1 MKGFRESRPLEQL
14 SFLEGLRERY
24 KNPKRY
30 KILAKSMT
38 QIEKELDL
46 QKLVH
51 RGRVTLYQALGN
63 LTNEQSVYVDVLSK
77 IVVNESSD
85 MSMTSSDDEL
95 KELQNNIDM
104 KWAVNRMQ
112 RSGSIVDK
120 TLLDIF
126 RI

>member
-1 MKGFRESRPLEQL
+1 MKGFRESRPIEQL